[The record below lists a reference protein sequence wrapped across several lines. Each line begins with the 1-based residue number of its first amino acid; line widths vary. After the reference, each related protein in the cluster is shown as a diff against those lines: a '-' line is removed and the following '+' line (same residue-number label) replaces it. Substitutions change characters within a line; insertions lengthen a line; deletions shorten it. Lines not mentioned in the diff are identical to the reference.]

1 MVSVLRGEV
10 RSHRALDSILS
21 SEALAISRRRV
32 SAAAARDGCSRAR
45 PGRARTLGV
54 AAPWFRL
61 QCLVRASFLD
71 AQHARIGIDA
81 ILAAGERGSRGAG
94 RGGLVGDGR
103 HSYLVYRPGWTVFG
117 LPSRVEVI
125 RAVEFKMGGRD
136 SI

>member
-1 MVSVLRGEV
+1 MNAVSG
-10 RSHRALDSILS
+10 
-21 SEALAISRRRV
+21 EALAISRRRV

-54 AAPWFRL
+54 APPWFRL

-103 HSYLVYRPGWTVFG
+103 HSIYRPGWTVFG

-125 RAVEFKMGGRD
+125 RTVEFNMGGRD
-136 SI
+136 LI